1 MLEDLAYRF
10 FIVVDEVLHRKFSFQ
25 VLLHC
30 QIQQGIDWMLALLLS
45 DLCYSF
51 ASQVLVLVQMY
62 IIDERRVPLKHTHLA
77 LFTVTPPHIRR
88 YCASLRTVHVP
99 PQRRASG
106 RV

>member
-1 MLEDLAYRF
+1 MLEDLAYRLL
-10 FIVVDEVLHRKFSFQ
+10 IIIDEVLHRKLSFQ
-25 VLLHC
+25 ILLHC

-45 DLCYSF
+45 DRCDGF

-88 YCASLRTVHVP
+88 YSASLRTVHVLP
-99 PQRRASG
+99 HSLAS
-106 RV
+106 R